1 MYPIFHILRIR
12 EEHHFFCKLALSAL
26 MVVVL
31 PLILGFV
38 VVVVGAELVVAA
50 AELT

>member
-1 MYPIFHILRIR
+1 
-12 EEHHFFCKLALSAL
+12 

-38 VVVVGAELVVAA
+38 VVVVIFAELVVAA
-50 AELT
+50 ELTTEHTIIPSTGSNPFSC